1 MGDGA
6 GIWDGVY
13 WGVARV
19 RMYERRRREGTG
31 AGRFFGGVRHN
42 EKKRRT
48 SGKMYG
54 ALCVALNAIPTAYV
68 LALAE
73 SEGFEPP
80 VQLPVHRI
88 SSAARSTTPATF
100 LVD

>member
-31 AGRFFGGVRHN
+31 AGRFLGGVRHN
-42 EKKRRT
+42 EKNAVHPADVRRF
-48 SGKMYG
+48 
-54 ALCVALNAIPTAYV
+54 VR
-68 LALAE
+68 
-73 SEGFEPP
+73 GFECYSDS
-80 VQLPVHRI
+80 LCF
-88 SSAARSTTPATF
+88 STCGKRGF
-100 LVD
+100 

>member
-19 RMYERRRREGTG
+19 RMYERRRREETG

-42 EKKRRT
+42 EKTPYIRQ
-48 SGKMYG
+48 MYG

-73 SEGFEPP
+73 REVFE
-80 VQLPVHRI
+80 L
-88 SSAARSTTPATF
+88 STVS
-100 LVD
+100 LCK